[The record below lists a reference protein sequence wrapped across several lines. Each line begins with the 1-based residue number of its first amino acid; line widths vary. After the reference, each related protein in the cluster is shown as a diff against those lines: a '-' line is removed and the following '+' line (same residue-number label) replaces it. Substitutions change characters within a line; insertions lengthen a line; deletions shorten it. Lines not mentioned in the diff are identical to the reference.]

1 MAGLQLERPRTERAR
16 TGPLAGWAAP
26 ALVLAVLPFVV
37 GPYYL
42 HLALATVLYGVL
54 ALSWDVLART
64 GQLSL
69 AHSGFFG
76 LGAYASAI
84 IFLRFNL
91 PAVVSILAAGAVA
104 AVFAFVLGLLT
115 LRLHGIYTAVATLA
129 FGEVLRTITLQTPKL
144 TGGAMGVSVPP
155 LFGGNRTEAYYFIVA
170 VLLVTAAFSEWV
182 QRSRLRLAF
191 EAIRQRPVVAGV
203 MGVDVV
209 RHKVFAFTT
218 TSVFPAIAGAFYL
231 HYITTTIPYEAYSIN
246 VAVHSVVMSV
256 FGGIYTTAGPLLGTF
271 VLKTAEEFLRV
282 NIPYGYS
289 IIYGLILVL
298 AVLFMPRG
306 LVGVMKAWPE
316 RLSWR
321 RKR

>member
-1 MAGLQLERPRTERAR
+1 MTVIRWAGLTA
-16 TGPLAGWAAP
+16 
-26 ALVLAVLPFVV
+26 VLAVLPFVV

-69 AHSGFFG
+69 AHSAFFG
-76 LGAYASAI
+76 LGAYVSAVF
-84 IFLRFNL
+84 FLRFHV
-91 PAVVSILAAGAVA
+91 PAVLSILIAGAFAAGV
-104 AVFAFVLGLLT
+104 AFVLGLLT

-155 LFGGNRTEAYYFIVA
+155 LFGGNRTEAYYLIVA
-170 VLLVTAAFSEWV
+170 VLLATVAFSEWV

-191 EAIRQRPVVAGV
+191 EAIRQRPAVAGV

-209 RHKVFAFTT
+209 RYKVLAFTT
-218 TSVFPAIAGAFYL
+218 TSIFPAVAGAFYL
-231 HYITTTIPYEAYSIN
+231 HYITNTIPYEAYSLN
-246 VAVHSVVMSV
+246 VAIYSVVMSV
-256 FGGIYTTAGPLLGTF
+256 FGGLYTTLGPLLGTF
-271 VLKTAEEFLRV
+271 VLKTSEELLRV
-282 NIPYGYS
+282 NIPYGYT

-298 AVLFMPRG
+298 AVLYLPRG
-306 LVGVMKAWPE
+306 LLGVTRTWPG

-321 RKR
+321 RKRSISGSAD